1 MADEQHSDLPTGTDA
16 PPEALRAVDALL
28 GRAPRSEAPNAPFA
42 DLAELD
48 ELRTALEAE
57 REAHRRTAAD
67 FANFRRRTTEERER
81 DAGAAASDLLLRLL
95 GVIDDLDRAFPEA
108 PVEILNHPW
117 YAGLTVIRRNLDA
130 LLEREGVT
138 PVEALGRPFDP
149 REHEAIARV
158 DAPGVPAD
166 EVVAEHRRGYRLR
179 SRLLRPAL
187 VSVAAGE

>member
-1 MADEQHSDLPTGTDA
+1 MMTASPWIPGISAESLADLLARARAQSATDA
-16 PPEALRAVDALL
+16 TE
-28 GRAPRSEAPNAPFA
+28 
-42 DLAELD
+42 LAQ
-48 ELRTALEAE
+48 REAE

-138 PVEALGRPFDP
+138 PIAALGRPFDP

-158 DAPGVPAD
+158 SAPGVPAD

-179 SRLLRPAL
+179 NRLLRPAL

>member
-1 MADEQHSDLPTGTDA
+1 MADEQHPDLPTGTDA
-16 PPEALRAVDALL
+16 PSEALRAVDALL
-28 GRAPRSEAPNAPFA
+28 GRAPHPEIPTTPFA

-48 ELRTALEAE
+48 GLRTALEAE

-67 FANFRRRTTEERER
+67 FANFRRRTAEERER
-81 DAGAAASDLLLRLL
+81 DAGAAASDLLFRLL

-117 YAGLTVIRRNLDA
+117 YAGLGVIRRNLDT

-138 PVEALGRPFDP
+138 PVAALGRPFDP

-166 EVVAEHRRGYRLR
+166 EVVAEHRRGYRLGG
-179 SRLLRPAL
+179 RLLRPAL